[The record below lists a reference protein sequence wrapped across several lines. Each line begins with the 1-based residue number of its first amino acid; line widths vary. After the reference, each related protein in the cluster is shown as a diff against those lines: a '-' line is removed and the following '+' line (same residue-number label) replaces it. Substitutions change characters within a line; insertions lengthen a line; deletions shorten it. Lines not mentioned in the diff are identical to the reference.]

1 MLTHQIQLPRAPS
14 NLASNAS
21 RDGAPT
27 APLTTLTAKDF
38 FLMSNLNLP
47 SGLGEVLLSLII
59 ITPTSSAYRF
69 GLEISCEKAFHLAFK
84 NISNFLDIR
93 EV

>member
-1 MLTHQIQLPRAPS
+1 
-14 NLASNAS
+14 
-21 RDGAPT
+21 
-27 APLTTLTAKDF
+27 
-38 FLMSNLNLP
+38 MSNLNLP
-47 SGLGEVLLSLII
+47 SGLGEVFLSLII

-93 EV
+93 EA